1 MNQVMGFK
9 SQQFGLHIEKEG
21 NIFFLF
27 MTNSITGKK
36 KRIGRINS
44 YDDSLL
50 FVSALQSLLYNFPKN
65 SVEEVRETNDE
76 DE

>member
-1 MNQVMGFK
+1 MMNEIMGFK

-21 NIFFLF
+21 NSFFLF
-27 MTNSITGKK
+27 ATNGYTGTK

-50 FVSALQSLLYNFPKN
+50 FVSALKSLLYNFNNN
-65 SVEEVRETNDE
+65 SVKEVRETNDE
-76 DE
+76 